1 MAMDFTDVLM
11 LGLILVSGEHPARAG
26 MSPGRSEPGG
36 RGPRLETKVA
46 FRYVPGMAHT
56 GRPRLGLRVMTPAER
71 VRRHRAK
78 RARDAAALRLNQ
90 IVCGHAAEV
99 MAGWPSK
106 SIDLIITSPPYWD
119 AVIYDGEMPPWPSYQ
134 AYLDD
139 MQTVW
144 VECARVLRPNGKLCI
159 NAMAMPIPQRLMRQ
173 ETRVLK
179 NIPGDIWHGIV
190 TGTDLRFHEECVWQK
205 QTSKLMLGAGQ
216 RPRPGN
222 NIANNTT
229 ERITVYVKPG
239 KPGKFPAPYNS
250 RPGRSRST
258 ATPIDPA
265 VRNGRCG
272 SRWFSPCAGRCCHSP
287 MLDLHARLPPPG
299 RLSRGWARGHY
310 LAARLQRR
318 LDQHGGWPLS
328 GRRPARLPAPAAGG
342 RGGAALLFLPATCTR
357 N

>member
-119 AVIYDGEMPPWPSYQ
+119 AVIYDGEMPPGPSYQ

-139 MQTVW
+139 ITSNSSHR
-144 VECARVLRPNGKLCI
+144 AATTSPKRH
-159 NAMAMPIPQRLMRQ
+159 RLGR
-173 ETRVLK
+173 EDAPV
-179 NIPGDIWHGIV
+179 PGEI
-190 TGTDLRFHEECVWQK
+190 L
-205 QTSKLMLGAGQ
+205 
-216 RPRPGN
+216 
-222 NIANNTT
+222 
-229 ERITVYVKPG
+229 
-239 KPGKFPAPYNS
+239 
-250 RPGRSRST
+250 
-258 ATPIDPA
+258 
-265 VRNGRCG
+265 NGRMIIEAAAAA
-272 SRWFSPCAGRCCHSP
+272 SRAP
-287 MLDLHARLPPPG
+287 
-299 RLSRGWARGHY
+299 
-310 LAARLQRR
+310 
-318 LDQHGGWPLS
+318 S
-328 GRRPARLPAPAAGG
+328 GL
-342 RGGAALLFLPATCTR
+342 
-357 N
+357 

>member
-1 MAMDFTDVLM
+1 M
-11 LGLILVSGEHPARAG
+11 LGLMLVQANTPARAG

-159 NAMAMPIPQRLMRQ
+159 NAMAILQAPI
-173 ETRVLK
+173 
-179 NIPGDIWHGIV
+179 
-190 TGTDLRFHEECVWQK
+190 
-205 QTSKLMLGAGQ
+205 
-216 RPRPGN
+216 RPP
-222 NIANNTT
+222 
-229 ERITVYVKPG
+229 E
-239 KPGKFPAPYNS
+239 
-250 RPGRSRST
+250 
-258 ATPIDPA
+258 
-265 VRNGRCG
+265 
-272 SRWFSPCAGRCCHSP
+272 
-287 MLDLHARLPPPG
+287 
-299 RLSRGWARGHY
+299 
-310 LAARLQRR
+310 
-318 LDQHGGWPLS
+318 
-328 GRRPARLPAPAAGG
+328 
-342 RGGAALLFLPATCTR
+342 
-357 N
+357 